1 MPLRLSAVLSE
12 APSAIA
18 FATCLNQLATTRGRP
33 PGAPE
38 GLVFPGDSG
47 VPRTLAPTKYD
58 KFAPRIGLSYAPS
71 FHEGLLRRIFGEAGQ
86 TSVRARYGLFFTAFE
101 GLSASIMSANPPY
114 GYDYDSLAPPLFAT
128 PFVTAATGQNVGQR
142 FPLTLPTLGAS
153 TSNPGTSVNWSQFLP
168 ITGVPSFS
176 RDNVPP
182 YAENFMLSIQREIA
196 RATILSISYV
206 GTQAHHL
213 LVLVPANPGNPALCL
228 SLSQPNEVWP
238 GTSTCGPFGE
248 SSVYTTTSGQV
259 IDGTRGPFSPQFAAI
274 TYQKTIANSNYN
286 ALELGLRHNS
296 GPLELLAGYTYS
308 KSIDQSSSLAEEDYP
323 TDPRLDRAISAFD
336 MRHNFVSSFKYN
348 PPIRQLIGRSN
359 RWTEG
364 WNVSGVVRFST
375 GLPVTLYN
383 NNDTSLLGTIP
394 NGINNNGV
402 DTPDFSPGNL
412 QINTNPRNGKPAFN
426 TALFSLPPLGQL
438 GTAPR
443 RFFYGPGIENF
454 DLALLK
460 DLRLTESKALQFR
473 LEAFNAFNHAQFYG
487 PAAVNGNIS
496 SPEFGQIVSAAA
508 PRILQLGAKF
518 SF

>member
-1 MPLRLSAVLSE
+1 MRA
-12 APSAIA
+12 
-18 FATCLNQLATTRGRP
+18 GY
-33 PGAPE
+33 
-38 GLVFPGDSG
+38 G
-47 VPRTLAPTKYD
+47 V
-58 KFAPRIGLSYAPS
+58 
-71 FHEGLLRRIFGEAGQ
+71 
-86 TSVRARYGLFFTAFE
+86 FFTAFE

-114 GYDYDSLAPPLFAT
+114 GYDYNSLAPPLFAT
-128 PFVTAATGQNVGQR
+128 PFVTAASGQNNGQR
-142 FPLTLPTLGAS
+142 FPLSLPRFGAS
-153 TSNPGTSVNWSQFLP
+153 ANNPNSNVDWSQFLP

-182 YAENFMLSIQREIA
+182 YTENYMLSLQREIA
-196 RATILSISYV
+196 GNTVLSMSYV

-228 SLSQPNEVWP
+228 SLSQPDEVLP

-248 SSVYTTTSGQV
+248 SNVYTSSSGQV
-259 IDGTRGPFSPQFAAI
+259 IEGTRGPFSPQFAAI
-274 TYQKTIANSNYN
+274 SYQKTIANSNYN
-286 ALELGLRHNS
+286 ALELSLRHNK

-323 TDPRLDRAISAFD
+323 TDPGLNRAISAFD
-336 MRHNFVSSFKYN
+336 MRHNFVGSFRYDL
-348 PPIRQLIGRSN
+348 PLEQLFHHSN

-364 WNVSGVVRFST
+364 WDISGVMRFAT

-402 DTPDFSPGNL
+402 DTPDFTPGNL
-412 QINTNPRNGKPAFN
+412 KVNTNPRDGKPAFD
-426 TALFSLPPLGQL
+426 TALFSLPALGQL

-443 RFFYGPGIENF
+443 RFFYGPGIDNF
-454 DLALLK
+454 DLAILK
-460 DLRLTESKALQFR
+460 SLRLKESVTLQFR
-473 LEAFNAFNHAQFYG
+473 LEAFNAFNHAQFFG

-496 SPEFGQIVSAAA
+496 SPEFGQVVGAAA